1 MKTDLTHLH
10 PLDRASVLEFAA
22 DNEANGGMIFN
33 TPERPIFALQY
44 LNETDAENHLRI
56 CEIDGGACYNVYPS
70 LEIAEKAANNYNAK
84 IARHNNATRYKA
96 VPLPQGIP
104 CESAILDHIEGE

>member
-10 PLDRASVLEFAA
+10 PLDRASVEYFAA
-22 DNEANGGMIFN
+22 DNAANNGMIFN

-44 LNETDAENHLRI
+44 LNESDTENHLRI
-56 CEIDGGACYNVYPS
+56 CEIDGGACYDVHPT
-70 LEIAEKAANNYNAK
+70 LEKAEKAVERLNSNSECYNYPS
-84 IARHNNATRYKA
+84 RYKA

-104 CESAILDHIEGE
+104 CESAILDHTEGE